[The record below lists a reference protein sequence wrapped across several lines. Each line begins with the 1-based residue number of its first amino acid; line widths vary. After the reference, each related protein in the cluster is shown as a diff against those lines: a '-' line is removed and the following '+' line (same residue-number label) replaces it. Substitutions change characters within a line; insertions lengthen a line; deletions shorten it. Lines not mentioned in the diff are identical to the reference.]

1 MNSIEQTI
9 HDLMEQNEKL
19 KRENQLLKSEL
30 KKRGIIL
37 SLPEQK
43 LDKQD
48 KIHIFMNYFNGR
60 KDVFEKIYYNQKLK
74 N

>member
-43 LDKQD
+43 LDKQERD
-48 KIHIFMNYFNGR
+48 EVAGDSK
-60 KDVFEKIYYNQKLK
+60 
-74 N
+74 